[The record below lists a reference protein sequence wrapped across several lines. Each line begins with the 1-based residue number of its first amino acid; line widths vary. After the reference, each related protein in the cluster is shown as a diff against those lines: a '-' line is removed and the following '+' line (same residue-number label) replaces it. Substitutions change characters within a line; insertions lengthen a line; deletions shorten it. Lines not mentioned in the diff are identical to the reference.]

1 MLQNILKII
10 IFKQENRNF
19 NEGKREMNGKEY
31 QELAMR
37 INYGNANYRL
47 RRVQVDNI
55 EYDVGGIFNAC
66 LGLQ

>member
-1 MLQNILKII
+1 
-10 IFKQENRNF
+10 
-19 NEGKREMNGKEY
+19 MNGKEY

-47 RRVQVDNI
+47 RQVQVDNI